1 MSSRQYPS
9 GSSKRKMKLKR
20 EEQVNKYRGSLD
32 SFVKKKSLNLETDV
46 LPNSAN
52 SGTDFNLSRK
62 DVNMSVNVSNND
74 DDINYEFNILEKQGF
89 NIHHEYPTDRFY
101 FEENIQNIA
110 IKKCIISY
118 GPCRPKI
125 VFPITKR
132 EDGSSYHFSSYY
144 YEQTLKSGVIVP
156 SLWLCYSVGL
166 DCVYCETC
174 WLFANRHYSY
184 FQKAWINGVND
195 WPNLTNKITTHEK
208 SLQHIEA
215 SKTRALWKQNET
227 IDKISERQ
235 YSEETLFWRNVL
247 ERIIK
252 IIIFLTAGNTA
263 LRGHEH
269 KQKCNS
275 EHFDGEGNFMR
286 SVRLLAEYDPI
297 INQLLNDEKK
307 KVKYFSWKVQ
317 NEVIELLATNIRNHI
332 CDEIRNS
339 QCFSIIMDS
348 TQDIVKLDQV
358 SVVIRYV
365 VINYDDLDI
374 SIKESFLGFFKIDK
388 HGAQDYKELISEIL
402 LMFKIDINK
411 CRGQGYDG
419 ASVMSGVYSGVQK
432 RIKDKVPN
440 AGSAPRWAILAF
452 GDDQSKRIKTK
463 VLKKLCPTRWESRHE
478 SLYALK
484 SRFIDVLKALTNMSL
499 TSTKTEERNISLSL
513 KKKLESEHILR
524 PLHVVSKILQN
535 PHTNLHSA
543 CRNLK
548 NAKEVIQNLRNDYEI
563 TILSECKHLCVK
575 WGISMNFHVRRQ
587 KFAVKHFDE
596 VEGDRRLSI
605 SDENFR
611 VKIVLPVID
620 MVLFQLNLRFERLRK
635 VTDNFDFLFPTSLI
649 ALSDNDLAKA
659 SMDFFQLYQSDISS
673 DFTRQLLCI
682 KDQLIPQKIKS
693 IKELTLYIIKNN
705 LCTTFFDVLSACI
718 IYLTLPVT
726 VASAERSF
734 SKLKLIKNYLRNNM
748 GQDRLSNIAV
758 LNIEKDV
765 AAKFK
770 LDHVI
775 NTFAN
780 SKARKIDVVKD
791 ADELAK
797 SITVLDALMWIKQS
811 VKQITGSCVT
821 KRFKKSGFI
830 LENLPVDLDNTDLE
844 NEIIVGEQLVNMLPT
859 HMQGEEFFLVDKNLR
874 TEEDSTDIKSFI
886 TTDNDEEETHEETE
900 EIEEPEDTVSNYS
913 EVLTQIKQLLAFT
926 LQKGDVDGYDML
938 KTVEMYFEK
947 KCSNNQMNLKQTNI
961 TQFF

>member
-1 MSSRQYPS
+1 
-9 GSSKRKMKLKR
+9 
-20 EEQVNKYRGSLD
+20 
-32 SFVKKKSLNLETDV
+32 
-46 LPNSAN
+46 
-52 SGTDFNLSRK
+52 
-62 DVNMSVNVSNND
+62 
-74 DDINYEFNILEKQGF
+74 
-89 NIHHEYPTDRFY
+89 
-101 FEENIQNIA
+101 
-110 IKKCIISY
+110 
-118 GPCRPKI
+118 
-125 VFPITKR
+125 
-132 EDGSSYHFSSYY
+132 
-144 YEQTLKSGVIVP
+144 
-156 SLWLCYSVGL
+156 
-166 DCVYCETC
+166 
-174 WLFANRHYSY
+174 
-184 FQKAWINGVND
+184 
-195 WPNLTNKITTHEK
+195 
-208 SLQHIEA
+208 
-215 SKTRALWKQNET
+215 
-227 IDKISERQ
+227 
-235 YSEETLFWRNVL
+235 
-247 ERIIK
+247 
-252 IIIFLTAGNTA
+252 
-263 LRGHEH
+263 
-269 KQKCNS
+269 
-275 EHFDGEGNFMR
+275 MR

-348 TQDIVKLDQV
+348 TQDIVKLDQI

-388 HGAQDYKELISEIL
+388 HGAQDYEELISEIL

-440 AGSAPRWAILAF
+440 ASYVHCCAHNLNLVISDAAKCSPKVASLFDTIQAIYNFFSGSAPRWAILAF

-484 SRFIDVLKALTNMSL
+484 TRFIDVLKALTNMSL
-499 TSTKTEERNISLSL
+499 TSTKTEERNTSLSL
-513 KKKLESEHILR
+513 KKKLESVEFVLLLCLWEHILR
-524 PLHVVSKILQN
+524 PLHVVSKTLQN
-535 PHTNLHSA
+535 PHTNLHNA

-563 TILSECKHLCVK
+563 TILSECKNLCVK

-587 KFAVKHFDE
+587 IFAVKHFDE
-596 VEGDRRLSI
+596 VEGDRRLSV

-620 MVLFQLNLRFERLRK
+620 MVLFQLNLRFEGLRK
-635 VTDNFDFLFPTSLI
+635 VTENFDFLFPTSLI
-649 ALSDNDLAKA
+649 ALSDNDLTKA
-659 SMDFFQLYQSDISS
+659 SMDFFQLYQFDISS

-682 KDQLIPQKIKS
+682 RDQLIPQKIKS

-748 GQDRLSNIAV
+748 SQDRLSNIAV

-765 AAKFK
+765 AAKIK

-780 SKARKIDVVKD
+780 SKARK
-791 ADELAK
+791 
-797 SITVLDALMWIKQS
+797 
-811 VKQITGSCVT
+811 
-821 KRFKKSGFI
+821 
-830 LENLPVDLDNTDLE
+830 
-844 NEIIVGEQLVNMLPT
+844 VN
-859 HMQGEEFFLVDKNLR
+859 FLK
-874 TEEDSTDIKSFI
+874 
-886 TTDNDEEETHEETE
+886 
-900 EIEEPEDTVSNYS
+900 
-913 EVLTQIKQLLAFT
+913 
-926 LQKGDVDGYDML
+926 
-938 KTVEMYFEK
+938 
-947 KCSNNQMNLKQTNI
+947 
-961 TQFF
+961 

>member
-1 MSSRQYPS
+1 MHRLHCPCAGPVPNSANSGTDFNLSRKDVNMSVDFSNDDNDD
-9 GSSKRKMKLKR
+9 
-20 EEQVNKYRGSLD
+20 VNYEFNILEKQ
-32 SFVKKKSLNLETDV
+32 ETDV

-74 DDINYEFNILEKQGF
+74 DDINYEFNILEKQGISSF
-89 NIHHEYPTDRFY
+89 YYFYLFY
-101 FEENIQNIA
+101 FEENIQNI
-110 IKKCIISY
+110 KKWIMSY

-125 VFPITKR
+125 
-132 EDGSSYHFSSYY
+132 
-144 YEQTLKSGVIVP
+144 
-156 SLWLCYSVGL
+156 
-166 DCVYCETC
+166 TC
-174 WLFANRHYSY
+174 WVFANCHYSY

-235 YSEETLFWRNVL
+235 YSEEALFWRNVL

-252 IIIFLTAGNTA
+252 IILFLTAGNTA

-275 EHFDGEGNFMR
+275 EHFDGE
-286 SVRLLAEYDPI
+286 VRLLAEYDSI

-317 NEVIELLATNIRNHI
+317 NEVIELLVTNIRNHI
-332 CDEIRNS
+332 CDEIRIS

-348 TQDIVKLDQV
+348 TQGIVKLDQV

-388 HGAQDYKELISEIL
+388 HGAQDYEELISEIL

-419 ASVMSGVYSGVQK
+419 ASVMSGVCSGVQK
-432 RIKDKVPN
+432 RIKDK
-440 AGSAPRWAILAF
+440 
-452 GDDQSKRIKTK
+452 
-463 VLKKLCPTRWESRHE
+463 
-478 SLYALK
+478 
-484 SRFIDVLKALTNMSL
+484 
-499 TSTKTEERNISLSL
+499 
-513 KKKLESEHILR
+513 
-524 PLHVVSKILQN
+524 
-535 PHTNLHSA
+535 
-543 CRNLK
+543 
-548 NAKEVIQNLRNDYEI
+548 
-563 TILSECKHLCVK
+563 
-575 WGISMNFHVRRQ
+575 RQ

-605 SDENFR
+605 SDENFG

-620 MVLFQLNLRFERLRK
+620 MVLFQLNLRFEGLRK
-635 VTDNFDFLFPTSLI
+635 VTENFDFLFPTSLI

-693 IKELTLYIIKNN
+693 IKELTLYIIKIN
-705 LCTTFFDVLSACI
+705 LCRTFFDVLSACI

-780 SKARKIDVVKD
+780 SKARKGVEVKF
-791 ADELAK
+791 LAN
-797 SITVLDALMWIKQS
+797 SI
-811 VKQITGSCVT
+811 
-821 KRFKKSGFI
+821 SG
-830 LENLPVDLDNTDLE
+830 
-844 NEIIVGEQLVNMLPT
+844 
-859 HMQGEEFFLVDKNLR
+859 
-874 TEEDSTDIKSFI
+874 
-886 TTDNDEEETHEETE
+886 
-900 EIEEPEDTVSNYS
+900 
-913 EVLTQIKQLLAFT
+913 
-926 LQKGDVDGYDML
+926 
-938 KTVEMYFEK
+938 
-947 KCSNNQMNLKQTNI
+947 
-961 TQFF
+961 